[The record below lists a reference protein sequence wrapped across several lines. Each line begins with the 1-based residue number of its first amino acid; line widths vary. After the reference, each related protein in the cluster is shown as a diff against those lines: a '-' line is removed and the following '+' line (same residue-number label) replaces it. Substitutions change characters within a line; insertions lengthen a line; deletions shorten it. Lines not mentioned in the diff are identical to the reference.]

1 MTSGASSGIL
11 IGAASLAGIVLNYAF
26 LLVAGRALGA
36 GAYGA
41 LAALLGLLTVVLLPA
56 GALQLAVSREVSRQI
71 ASGDVMG
78 ADAFV
83 RALVR
88 LAARATL
95 PVVAASLVLSYPLA
109 RLLDIPTGPVAL
121 AAIGLSAALLTPVAI
136 GAIQGF
142 QRFRALAAM
151 YFLPFALRLLLLGAA
166 VGVGLRLGGAVLA
179 IVVGTVGS
187 TLVALAII
195 REPVRRAA
203 GVATPAV
210 APFLRYL
217 GPVLVGLLGIAIL
230 TNLDVLI
237 VKARFSSGD
246 AGDYAAASAF
256 AKVAFFLPAT
266 ILSVLFPRTAA
277 RQARGEQTEDI
288 LGRALLVTAAFCS
301 LLALFYAAAGR
312 GLVVTTYGSEF
323 VEGGKITGAFA
334 LAMGLYSLVNILV
347 GYHLS
352 RSETRFAWIVAGAAP
367 VQLVVLAFVP
377 ARLEDIVWANVLV
390 AAALLVA
397 HEVFVDTSVP
407 AFAAGIGHFA
417 RAVDRARVRRVTLEG
432 LAVLAAASAVV
443 SLLFLPLV
451 VHLGSM
457 VVGRGDDASGAIASF
472 WWMQHEGGYH
482 LFGSVH
488 HSLTGAPLG
497 WDEGNGSRIQSLVP
511 YYPAYLLTKAVG
523 PIAAYNLVLLSGYVL
538 SAAAMYLLV
547 RYLGGSRPVGAWAGL
562 VYVLFP
568 WHLVRTP
575 HASLVHLEFLPLLV
589 VALVAAARRP
599 SLLRLSLVG
608 LVTLVCWLTAGY
620 FGAMALVAASAF
632 ALSFFLTLPVRRAAV
647 AFAGTVGSALAATL
661 FVAFLSL
668 ISGFGRGAGLER
680 AVGDLSIYGLRPL
693 ELAVPAAGNLVVG
706 HRLESFLG
714 ARLHGS
720 NPTETSNYLGWLTI
734 VLALGWVV
742 VAWRRRALLA
752 PRVRF
757 ASAGLVAV
765 LVAALLFA
773 MPSPVGVLGHLV
785 STPSRLVWEVVPA
798 IRVPSRWTALAM
810 TALVPL
816 AALGLQSLLERFGER
831 RRMLALAL
839 VGIAA
844 LVSFLELSVSPTKPH
859 YRTQPL
865 PTEYAALERTPPGIV
880 AEYPLGV
887 SNDHIVWQTIY
898 RRPLMNNADFGTP
911 ADDAERAVLDPS
923 APGVAGT
930 LALLGVTAIVT
941 HSDALDYIAGA
952 PKVPN
957 ARWGPGYKLVGR
969 SSDGSST
976 WQVVAPPAPALV
988 TLPSGFGQPEPPV
1001 GGAVGFP
1008 LVAAGGV
1015 GYVELRANNARV
1027 IDLAFD
1033 ARSPGGREQVLRIS
1047 DEQSEVPF
1055 TLQGRR
1061 SISVRVA
1068 VPEGT
1073 SRLLVKTDP
1082 AATSTDDAITVFSP
1096 RAVAASGGPQLHAE
1110 LVSSDPGF

>member
-1 MTSGASSGIL
+1 ML

-36 GAYGA
+36 SAYGA

-56 GALQLAVSREVSRQI
+56 GALQLAVSREVSRLV
-71 ASGDVMG
+71 ASGDDLG

-83 RALVR
+83 GALMR
-88 LAARATL
+88 LAAVATV
-95 PVVAASLVLSYPLA
+95 PVVALSLVLTYPLA

-121 AAIGLSAALLTPVAI
+121 AALGLLAALLTPVAI

-142 QRFRALAAM
+142 QHFGALAAM

-166 VGVGLRLGGAVLA
+166 VGIGLRLGGAVLA
-179 IVVGTVGS
+179 IVVGTLAS
-187 TLVALAII
+187 TFVALALI
-195 REPVRRAA
+195 REPLSRAA
-203 GVATPAV
+203 AVARPAV
-210 APFLRYL
+210 MPFLRYL
-217 GPVLVGLLGIAIL
+217 GPVLVGLVGIAVL
-230 TNLDVLI
+230 TNLDVLV
-237 VKARFSSGD
+237 VKARFASGD

-277 RQARGEQTEDI
+277 RQARGQQTQDI
-288 LGRALLVTAAFCS
+288 LGRALLVTAGFCG
-301 LLALFYAAAGR
+301 LLTLFYAAAGR

-323 VEGGKITGAFA
+323 FEGGKLTAAFA

-352 RSETRFAWIVAGAAP
+352 RGETRFAWIVAAAAP
-367 VQLVVLAFVP
+367 VQLVVLALVP
-377 ARLEDIVWANVLV
+377 ARLEDVVWANVLV

-407 AFAAGIGHFA
+407 AFGAGISHFV
-417 RAVDRARVRRVTLEG
+417 RSVDRARVRRVVLEG
-432 LAVLAAASAVV
+432 IVVLGAGTALVCA
-443 SLLFLPLV
+443 LFLPLV
-451 VHLGSM
+451 VHLDSM
-457 VVGRGDDASGAIASF
+457 VVGRGDDAAGAIASF

-482 LFGSVH
+482 IFGSVH
-488 HSLTGAPLG
+488 HTLTGAPFG

-538 SAAAMYLLV
+538 SGAAMYMLARFLGCSRLV
-547 RYLGGSRPVGAWAGL
+547 AAWAGV

-575 HASLVHLEFLPLLV
+575 HGSLVHLEFLPLL
-589 VALVAAARRP
+589 ALTLVAAARRP
-599 SLLRLSLVG
+599 SLLRFSLVG

-620 FGAMALVAASAF
+620 FGAMALVTAAAF
-632 ALSFFLTLPVRRAAV
+632 AVTLFLSLPARRAAV
-647 AFAGTVGSALAATL
+647 AAAGTVGSALAATL
-661 FVAFLSL
+661 FVAFLSI

-693 ELAVPAAGNLVVG
+693 ELVVPVAGNLVAR
-706 HRLESFLG
+706 HRLDSFLG

-734 VLALGWVV
+734 VLALGWIL
-742 VAWRRRALLA
+742 VAWKRRAVLA
-752 PRVRF
+752 QRVRF

-785 STPSRLVWEVVPA
+785 PTPSRLVWEVVPA

-816 AALGLQSLLERFGER
+816 AALGLQALSERIAGRRQAFAALLV
-831 RRMLALAL
+831 ALAL
-839 VGIAA
+839 

-865 PTEYAALERTPPGIV
+865 PAEYAALERTPPGIV

-887 SNDHIVWQTIY
+887 SNDHIVWQTSY
-898 RRPLMNNADFGTP
+898 RRPVMNNADFGTP
-911 ADDAERAVLDPS
+911 ADDAERAVLSPS
-923 APGVAGT
+923 APGVAHT

-941 HSDALDYIAGA
+941 HPDALDYIAGA
-952 PKVPN
+952 PSVPN
-957 ARWGPGYKLVGR
+957 ARWGPGYELVGR
-969 SSDGSST
+969 ASDGSST
-976 WQVVAPPAPALV
+976 WQVVATPAPALV

-1001 GGAVGFP
+1001 DGVGFP
-1008 LVAAGGV
+1008 LVSSGGV
-1015 GYVELRANNARV
+1015 GYLELRTKEQQV
-1027 IDLAFD
+1027 IELTFD
-1033 ARSPGGREQVLRIS
+1033 AQSPGGREQVLRLS
-1047 DEQSEVPF
+1047 DEQTEVPF
-1055 TLQGRR
+1055 TLHGR
-1061 SISVRVA
+1061 SSVAVRVA

-1082 AATSTDDAITVFSP
+1082 AATSTEDAITVFSP
-1096 RAVAASGGPQLHAE
+1096 HAEATSGAPQLHAE
-1110 LVSSDPGF
+1110 LVSSDAGF